1 MRKSTFFGIP
11 VRRIP
16 TTSRPWLAISD
27 LGKALGKSNNAVLK
41 RAAAHPLAPFRTVVT
56 GSLVKHNRTLSID
69 IEMFLALIF
78 TEKTE
83 QARPFREAVIRVL
96 SNLANDGFVSDRN
109 YHLPVD
115 YRRAITAYVCGVN
128 HYLDIVRERW
138 DRDSDSYGSS
148 LSPLECSVD
157 KLCIPDYFLNRSE
170 ITQIKAIDLAIYLL
184 VSTCGTSEPTDDT
197 TASMYEKLFDIIG
210 VDLQSGQQ
218 TAHQEQA
225 LADYV
230 QSQLG
235 VTT

>member
-1 MRKSTFFGIP
+1 
-11 VRRIP
+11 
-16 TTSRPWLAISD
+16 
-27 LGKALGKSNNAVLK
+27 
-41 RAAAHPLAPFRTVVT
+41 
-56 GSLVKHNRTLSID
+56 VKHNRTLSID

-78 TEKTE
+78 TETTE

-96 SNLANDGFVSDRN
+96 SNLANDGFVSSQN

-138 DRDSDSYGSS
+138 DKDSDSYGSS
-148 LSPLECSVD
+148 LSPVECSVD
-157 KLCIPDYFLNRSE
+157 KLCIPDYFLMRSE
-170 ITQIKAIDLAIYLL
+170 ITQVKAIDLAIYLL

-210 VDLQSGQQ
+210 VDLQAGQQ